1 MFKSSQRMETYVP
14 LIQRFV
20 SRAFLFHATV
30 AEQLGLHASDLKA
43 LQLLGAEP
51 LSPGEIGEKIGL
63 TGASVTALIDRLEH
77 AGYVARERGSQDRRR
92 VTIRAVPE
100 KLREIARLYAPH
112 YRRMSKLLA
121 KYSEGEF
128 RAITDYLTHASV
140 LLAVDDRI

>member
-1 MFKSSQRMETYVP
+1 METYVP

-20 SRAFLFHATV
+20 SSAFLFHATV
-30 AEQLGLHASDLKA
+30 AEQLDLHASDLKA
-43 LQLLGAEP
+43 LQLLGAGP

-63 TGASVTALIDRLEH
+63 TGAAVTALIDRLEQ

-121 KYSEGEF
+121 KYSEEEF
-128 RAITDYLTHASV
+128 RAITDYLAHASV
-140 LLAVDDRI
+140 LLAADDRV